1 MVWLSVFEELK
12 QHIERGKVSFSLISI
27 LFVLFVIAFF
37 TGFSY
42 LCYTFMYLIS
52 YLVLS
57 ASWYLLYSYSGQL
70 SLGHALPFGVGAFSL
85 MIFLSRLNFHPIIA
99 LILAPL
105 VAAAV
110 GGTVGL
116 TTIRLRPAYQGIA
129 LLIASQVAFW
139 ISLLQVGEEGISLGV
154 QILAGGHI
162 YGIILLI
169 SLICMLSIF
178 FVENSKIGLKLKAI
192 KEDGLASQ
200 SLGINVTY
208 YKILIFFA
216 SSFFAGLGGT
226 SFALY
231 TSHADYTIFSI
242 PNSFLPIAMVVVGGS
257 GELTGCILGSVII
270 SILMRYLPIKIGL
283 PWTYI
288 IYGFLVV
295 LVLKI
300 YPAGLLGAIKRA
312 LTKKPEGG

>member
-1 MVWLSVFEELK
+1 MFEKLKPYVNKGKLSLSVILGLAIIF
-12 QHIERGKVSFSLISI
+12 VFS
-27 LFVLFVIAFF
+27 FF

-57 ASWYLLYSYSGQL
+57 VSWYILYTYSGQL
-70 SLGHALPFGVGAFSL
+70 SLGHALPFGIGAFSL
-85 MIFLSRLNFHPIIA
+85 MIFLSKFNFPPIVA
-99 LILAPL
+99 LILAPIL
-105 VAAAV
+105 AAV
-110 GGTVGL
+110 IGGTVGL

-129 LLIASQVAFW
+129 ILIASQVAFW
-139 ISLLQVGEEGISLGV
+139 ISLLQVGEEGISIGT
-154 QILAGGHI
+154 QILAVGQVYAI
-162 YGIILLI
+162 VFVIF
-169 SLICMLSIF
+169 LICTLTIF
-178 FVENSKIGLKLKAI
+178 FVENSRIGIKLKAI
-192 KEDGLASQ
+192 KEDGLASE

-208 YKILIFFA
+208 FKVLIFFV

-226 SFALY
+226 CFALY

-257 GELTGCILGSVII
+257 NELAGCILGSVII

-288 IYGFLVV
+288 IYGVLVI

-300 YPAGLLGAIKRA
+300 YPAGMLGAIKKA
-312 LTKKPEGG
+312 LGKQRMGG

>member
-1 MVWLSVFEELK
+1 MSVFEELK

>member
-1 MVWLSVFEELK
+1 
-12 QHIERGKVSFSLISI
+12 
-27 LFVLFVIAFF
+27 
-37 TGFSY
+37 
-42 LCYTFMYLIS
+42 
-52 YLVLS
+52 
-57 ASWYLLYSYSGQL
+57 
-70 SLGHALPFGVGAFSL
+70 
-85 MIFLSRLNFHPIIA
+85 
-99 LILAPL
+99 

-169 SLICMLSIF
+169 SLICTLSIF

>member
-1 MVWLSVFEELK
+1 LSVFEELK